1 MPSNTSSTEK
11 LSETEMITSVFN
23 GPDEFRYTTGS
34 IPAGDQHQLVKP
46 VSTVTSPHR
55 HNYLRR

>member
-11 LSETEMITSVFN
+11 LSETEMIT
-23 GPDEFRYTTGS
+23 DEFRYTTGS
-34 IPAGDQHQLVKP
+34 IPDADQHLLLKP
-46 VSTVTSPHR
+46 ISAVTSPHG

>member
-11 LSETEMITSVFN
+11 LSETEMITSFFN

-34 IPAGDQHQLVKP
+34 IPDADQHLLLKP
-46 VSTVTSPHR
+46 ISAVTSPHG